1 MNYMENLNQK
11 HQLFLT
17 TLPKLTHNGYDSST
31 NPYFTIFASETLCG
45 YQEVLMWRDY
55 DPTLGVIHN
64 VNHYINRNGG
74 NTGFTREFVDNFL
87 MANGLTGSIVFRG
100 VEAYLNYIEGKGD
113 FLMQEP
119 GKILV
124 RALKR
129 THI

>member
-1 MNYMENLNQK
+1 
-11 HQLFLT
+11 
-17 TLPKLTHNGYDSST
+17 
-31 NPYFTIFASETLCG
+31 
-45 YQEVLMWRDY
+45 MWRDY

-129 THI
+129 THIFFTYRKIISLLFYKLKAFFQTVLGNIC